1 MKFKLNSHV
10 LINLSLA
17 FSDQVVA
24 FGITQK
30 EYLLEIASKFKVG
43 YICLFLSFDWL
54 VDMLTIM
61 LPELLFHLVIKLREL
76 TLKSTKCLLADG
88 EAGQIS
94 FSLIYEVK
102 AFLKTS
108 IEATNICWYT
118 ELSSEKLLFINFI
131 SNLVPAW
138 LNKED
143 FKTLLHFV
151 GDNLE
156 FFEFPY
162 LELVHKLL
170 HEISVNLVVIPVKRV
185 ALLSKLPKSKER
197 PEFPKEVTKQKFC
210 VDLSL
215 TLRRKLV

>member
-1 MKFKLNSHV
+1 MLICNAEPDVGRFIQLSLQALNFCIEIIFLFLKDRPRHMKFKLNSHV

-30 EYLLEIASKFKVG
+30 EYLLEIASKFKVD

-108 IEATNICWYT
+108 IEATNIC
-118 ELSSEKLLFINFI
+118 
-131 SNLVPAW
+131 
-138 LNKED
+138 
-143 FKTLLHFV
+143 
-151 GDNLE
+151 
-156 FFEFPY
+156 
-162 LELVHKLL
+162 
-170 HEISVNLVVIPVKRV
+170 
-185 ALLSKLPKSKER
+185 
-197 PEFPKEVTKQKFC
+197 
-210 VDLSL
+210 
-215 TLRRKLV
+215 